1 MGNTLTA
8 CATSLSWGTVW
19 STFVGFVFS
28 IALFYITST
37 LEKWHKKK
45 ELKLNLKREIEL
57 NIFYLEKLISKLE
70 SVAQKMSVGNLN
82 IFEFFRYDA
91 FERYFISQYYQQ
103 GYLLHRMNDKELN
116 NLGTI
121 LQKMNPG
128 SGEFINDVIKRW
140 QAEPTTTAQSVDVVN
155 WEKNNL
161 KEIVQTLN
169 EMKDKITKNQM

>member
-8 CATSLSWGTVW
+8 CATSFSWGTVW

-37 LEKWHKKK
+37 LTKWRQKK

-57 NIFYLEKLISKLE
+57 NIFYLGKLVSKLE
-70 SVAQKMSVGNLN
+70 GVVQKMSVGNLH
-82 IFEFFRYDA
+82 IFEYFKYDA

-128 SGEFINDVIKRW
+128 SGDFINDVIRRW
-140 QAEPTTTAQSVDVVN
+140 KAEPTTTAQATDIIN
-155 WEKNNL
+155 WEINNL

-169 EMKDKITKNQM
+169 EMKDKIAKKQL